1 MIAKGARGYTVI
13 EVMIALTLLA
23 IGTSGI
29 IAMEKVTSVT
39 NREAK
44 NLVIANQIAR
54 TWMERLRADAV
65 QWNNPSAFDPNSDIS
80 DTLWLNQITNNP
92 GVWFRPAYD
101 ANRGSPGA
109 DAFGND
115 VTLLAMDT
123 ASFCTNIR
131 LSWLYG
137 PPGVNAP
144 PPYLIRAEVRVYWLR
159 DGGPGGV
166 DPTKSVCDASIN
178 LDLVSPA
185 VTNYHFVY
193 LTSGITQNLNQ

>member
-1 MIAKGARGYTVI
+1 MTARGARGYTVV

-39 NREAK
+39 NRESK

-65 QWNNPSAFDPNSDIS
+65 QWTNPSASDPNTNIS
-80 DTLWLNQITNNP
+80 NTLWLTQISNNP
-92 GVWFRPAYD
+92 GIWFRPTDD
-101 ANRGSPGA
+101 ATRGSPTA

-115 VTLLAMDT
+115 VRDT
-123 ASFCTNIR
+123 DFATGSFCTNVR
-131 LSWLYG
+131 LNWLYG
-137 PPGVNAP
+137 PPGLGLA

-159 DGGPGGV
+159 DGGPGGIDGKAV
-166 DPTKSVCDASIN
+166 CDPTVN
-178 LDLVSPA
+178 LGLVSPA
-185 VTNYHFVY
+185 VDRYHFVY
-193 LTSGITQNLNQ
+193 LASGVPQNLNL